1 MKWHSRVFL
10 IVAFVFYANC
20 MRHVQR
26 TCPLNHRPPNMLM
39 IRKPVGDG
47 AEQMNN
53 PRYSYH
59 ALLCIVSQTKHCIHI
74 SPCNSHQCIFW
85 NNIQKYSRM
94 QGFPSLEIK
103 ELKKTL
109 NFLIRIK
116 SSTFS
121 SWYFH
126 VRFLEYYHSFDS
138 YFTEFLSKCLIDY
151 NSALVHAMTWGRIG
165 AKPLP

>member
-20 MRHVQR
+20 MRHFQR

-53 PRYSYH
+53 PHYSYH

-85 NNIQKYSRM
+85 NNIQKYSRI

-103 ELKKTL
+103 ELKKKHWISWSEQNHQHFLVDIFMCVSWNTIIHL
-109 NFLIRIK
+109 IHIIPNFSQSVSLIIIQHWFIR
-116 SSTFS
+116 
-121 SWYFH
+121 W
-126 VRFLEYYHSFDS
+126 LGDE
-138 YFTEFLSKCLIDY
+138 
-151 NSALVHAMTWGRIG
+151 
-165 AKPLP
+165 